1 MELLRWAARIA
12 GLIGVVVSVVACLAR
27 LSGRYEVGNYQAITL
42 LQAGTM
48 AMVLGCLLYVAS
60 IAERGTSRA

>member
-1 MELLRWAARIA
+1 MELLHWAARIA

-27 LSGRYEVGNYQAITL
+27 LSGRYEVGNYQPITL

-60 IAERGTSRA
+60 IAERSTSRG